1 MCDPVRALDGNID
14 GLAACTTIGGRI
26 KKKQNR
32 MAGLMKR
39 QKLYLK
45 GRKAAG
51 DQSNYDTDDSTV
63 SSEFSERTSSSV
75 VIDLT
80 ENEAKPTDDNR

>member
-1 MCDPVRALDGNID
+1 M
-14 GLAACTTIGGRI
+14 TIGGGVN
-26 KKKQNR
+26 NR
-32 MAGLMKR
+32 MAGFDPRMKR
-39 QKLYLK
+39 QKLCLK

-51 DQSNYDTDDSTV
+51 DQSNYDTDDSTM

-80 ENEAKPTDDNR
+80 EDEDKPTDDNR